1 VSIMYVVTAGGFG
14 SAVLHVMQVV
24 MEHMAKQDHRVA
36 LVVPPEPR
44 LYGESEGV
52 GCNGLS

>member
-1 VSIMYVVTAGGFG
+1 MYVVTAGGFG